1 MYLIKV
7 NKNVFGKMQYIFL
20 KHKKKIC
27 EKYVFRGLK
36 KLKIIKNAFLEI
48 KIFYLRIRVR

>member
-7 NKNVFGKMQYIFL
+7 NKNVFGKMLYTFL

-48 KIFYLRIRVR
+48 KIFYLRIRV